1 MRDSWKEIKLVDL
14 ASFRRGSFPQPYGL
28 DKWYDDNNG
37 MPFIQVFDVDDNMK
51 LKRETKRKISKLG
64 SQMSVFIPK
73 GTLIL
78 TIQGS
83 IGRVAITD
91 YDAYMDRT
99 LLVFQKFYEEVDL
112 KFIMYIIREL
122 FKEAKEN
129 ANGSTIKT
137 ITKEELS
144 EYTINLPPLPQQRK
158 IANILS
164 TCDDVIEKTEAAI
177 AKYQALKQGMMHD
190 LFTRGIDLKTGK
202 LRPRYQDAP
211 ELYKECELGMI
222 PKEWEKC
229 TFKDISSV
237 NQGLQIPIS
246 LRHKTEGVNR
256 FVYITIQYLNDIENE
271 ANRYYI
277 ENPTTSVVC
286 NEDDVLMVRTGN
298 TGMIVTNIV
307 GAFHNNFFKIDYG
320 KNVVKEFLVY
330 HLKRKSIQSII
341 LNYAGTTTIPDL
353 KHGDFYNLPF
363 MMPSQIEQKIIST
376 RLEGIDNKLQTEQ
389 SALAKYQQIKAGLM
403 QDLLTGKVEVREE
416 SKKIAC

>member
-1 MRDSWKEIKLVDL
+1 MRDSWENLTIDDIVEDISDGGTPPRTDSENFGGSIPWVVIDDIKSEIYTTKEYLSEKGFKNC
-14 ASFRRGSFPQPYGL
+14 S
-28 DKWYDDNNG
+28 
-37 MPFIQVFDVDDNMK
+37 
-51 LKRETKRKISKLG
+51 SKLWP
-64 SQMSVFIPK
+64 IN
-73 GTLIL
+73 TLIL
-78 TIQGS
+78 STGATIGEVGLAKVPLTTKQG
-83 IGRVAITD
+83 IAGIKLKEIIDID
-91 YDAYMDRT
+91 YAYYIF
-99 LLVFQKFYEEVDL
+99 LSL
-112 KFIMYIIREL
+112 KNEIQRL
-122 FKEAKEN
+122 SQ
-129 ANGSTIKT
+129 GSTIQEIRPKYLKQIGVK
-137 ITKEELS
+137 ITNNKL
-144 EYTINLPPLPQQRK
+144 QQRK
-158 IANILS
+158 IASILS
-164 TCDDVIEKTEAAI
+164 TCDQVIEKTEAAI

-190 LFTRGIDLKTGK
+190 LFTRGIDVNTGK
-202 LRPRYQDAP
+202 LRASYQDAP
-211 ELYKECELGMI
+211 ELYKESELGMI

-376 RLEGIDNKLQTEQ
+376 RLDGIDNKLQTEQ
-389 SALAKYQQIKAGLM
+389 SALAKYQQLKAGLM
-403 QDLLTGKVEVREE
+403 QDLLTGKVEVSVAEE
-416 SKKIAC
+416 ILKN